1 MSQFIYYFRPSQ
13 SEVDNDMMRQRF
25 VDEFRIYEEKLFRDS
40 EREHFHRHRS
50 NDTFG
55 NLYFRVTESICT
67 TVVMCM
73 TRFHNQ
79 ELDSA
84 AAAFKNNRGGGR
96 GGGKEATTSGQ
107 KIPLSTVHALY
118 KMMEYY
124 VPVYDAVSYDVDLLC
139 TACKLRAVYRPCNR
153 LSKKSCCQRFNSRC
167 LQCCVEHEFTA
178 GGGAP
183 TSTKRLLDIFRYS
196 DSELE
201 CRCHRN
207 YMCLFFP
214 SFMLFASESSKKMVL
229 RMCVSSMLA
238 DMMSKRGDKSAMN
251 IRIDARIA
259 GESSASGE
267 SSTVERKQYVD
278 RQYLYHLVSE
288 YATDHFMICG
298 GICSEL
304 RSILRISGIS
314 NKMYNVV
321 TLLSMSIGQSSLIA
335 APSGDVV
342 GEEQYL
348 NLGGRDEY
356 AAEDGEHFIG
366 RMRYR
371 LRMMTCSLDQQN
383 LSNTKVQ
390 YSYCPSCHVNVS
402 TIVTMLPEIC
412 KPDSMYDISRRQGI
426 YNTDATRRQAERAEK
441 KKKNQQQI
449 SHL

>member
-1 MSQFIYYFRPSQ
+1 MY
-13 SEVDNDMMRQRF
+13 
-25 VDEFRIYEEKLFRDS
+25 DS
-40 EREHFHRHRS
+40 
-50 NDTFG
+50 G
-55 NLYFRVTESICT
+55 Y
-67 TVVMCM
+67 
-73 TRFHNQ
+73 
-79 ELDSA
+79 
-84 AAAFKNNRGGGR
+84 
-96 GGGKEATTSGQ
+96 
-107 KIPLSTVHALY
+107 
-118 KMMEYY
+118 
-124 VPVYDAVSYDVDLLC
+124 VYD
-139 TACKLRAVYRPCNR
+139 TCNR

-178 GGGAP
+178 GGGA
-183 TSTKRLLDIFRYS
+183 TSTKRLLDIFCYS

-251 IRIDARIA
+251 IRIDSRIA
-259 GESSASGE
+259 GESSASGD

-321 TLLSMSIGQSSLIA
+321 TLLSMSIGQSSLIP

>member
-1 MSQFIYYFRPSQ
+1 
-13 SEVDNDMMRQRF
+13 MRQRF

-40 EREHFHRHRS
+40 DREHFHRHRA
-50 NDTFG
+50 NDTLG
-55 NLYFRVTESICT
+55 NLYFRVTEFICT
-67 TVVMCM
+67 TVIKCM
-73 TRFHNQ
+73 TRFYDQ
-79 ELDSA
+79 ETNLA
-84 AAAFKNNRGGGR
+84 AAAAAAASINRGR
-96 GGGKEATTSGQ
+96 QTSGQ

-124 VPVYDAVSYDVDLLC
+124 VPVYDAVSFDVDLLC

-167 LQCCVEHEFTA
+167 LQCCVEYEFTA
-178 GGGAP
+178 GGG
-183 TSTKRLLDIFRYS
+183 TTKSTKRLLDFFCYPS
-196 DSELE
+196 SELE

-207 YMCLFFP
+207 YLCLVFP

-229 RMCVSSMLA
+229 RMCVRSTLA
-238 DMMSKRGDKSAMN
+238 DMMSKRGDKSAMI
-251 IRIDARIA
+251 IRIDSRIA
-259 GESSASGE
+259 GESSASGD
-267 SSTVERKQYVD
+267 SSALERKHYVD

-288 YATDHFMICG
+288 YAADHFMICG

-314 NKMYNVV
+314 NKMYEVV
-321 TLLSMSIGQSSLIA
+321 TLLSTIIGQSALIA
-335 APSGDVV
+335 ALSGDVV
-342 GEEQYL
+342 GENRYL
-348 NLGGRDEY
+348 NLGGRYEY

-402 TIVTMLPEIC
+402 TIVTMLPEMC
-412 KPDSMYDISRRQGI
+412 RPDNMYDISRHQGI
-426 YNTDATRRQAERAEK
+426 YNTDVTRRQAERTQK
-441 KKKNQQQI
+441 KKKQQI

>member
-13 SEVDNDMMRQRF
+13 SDVNDDMMRQRF
-25 VDEFRIYEEKLFRDS
+25 VDEFRLYEEKLFRDPD
-40 EREHFHRHRS
+40 REHFHRHRA

-55 NLYFRVTESICT
+55 NLYFRVVESMCT

-73 TRFHNQ
+73 TRFHAQ
-79 ELDSA
+79 EIDV
-84 AAAFKNNRGGGR
+84 KNRGGGGRR
-96 GGGKEATTSGQ
+96 GGGQ

-124 VPVYDAVSYDVDLLC
+124 VPVYDAMSYDVDLLC
-139 TACKLRAVYRPCNR
+139 TVCKLRAVYRPCTR
-153 LSKKSCCQRFNSRC
+153 LSKKSCCQRFNSKC
-167 LQCCVEHEFTA
+167 LQCCVEHEVAA
-178 GGGAP
+178 GGG
-183 TSTKRLLDIFRYS
+183 TSGLLDVFRYS
-196 DSELE
+196 TTELE
-201 CRCHRN
+201 CRCHCN
-207 YMCLFFP
+207 YLCLLFP

-229 RMCVSSMLA
+229 RMCVRSMLA
-238 DMMSKRGDKSAMN
+238 DMMSKRGDKSAMI
-251 IRIDARIA
+251 IRIDSRIA
-259 GESSASGE
+259 DRPSASGVGD
-267 SSTVERKQYVD
+267 SSTLERKQYVD

-304 RSILRISGIS
+304 RGILRISGIS
-314 NKMYNVV
+314 NKMYDVV
-321 TLLSMSIGQSSLIA
+321 TLLSMTIGQSSLIA

-342 GEEQYL
+342 GEERYL
-348 NLGGRDEY
+348 NLGGRYEY
-356 AAEDGEHFIG
+356 AAEDGEQFIG

-402 TIVTMLPEIC
+402 TIMTMVPEIC

-426 YNTDATRRQAERAEK
+426 YNTDVTRRQAERTQK
-441 KKKNQQQI
+441 KKKNQQI
-449 SHL
+449 SKVLL

>member
-1 MSQFIYYFRPSQ
+1 MLVSIYIYHFRSSQ
-13 SEVDNDMMRQRF
+13 SEVDDDMMRQRF
-25 VDEFRIYEEKLFRDS
+25 VDEFRIYEEKLFKDS

-50 NDTFG
+50 NDTLG
-55 NLYFRVTESICT
+55 NLYFRVTEFICT

-79 ELDSA
+79 EIGSA
-84 AAAFKNNRGGGR
+84 AAASMNTRM
-96 GGGKEATTSGQ
+96 SGQ

-124 VPVYDAVSYDVDLLC
+124 VPVYDVVSYDVDLLC
-139 TACKLRAVYRPCNR
+139 TACKLRPVYRPCNR

-178 GGGAP
+178 GSGV
-183 TSTKRLLDIFRYS
+183 DIFRYS
-196 DSELE
+196 TSELE

-229 RMCVSSMLA
+229 RMYVRSTLA
-238 DMMSKRGDKSAMN
+238 DMMSTRGDKSAMI

-259 GESSASGE
+259 GEASASGGD
-267 SSTVERKQYVD
+267 SSTLERKHYVD

-314 NKMYNVV
+314 NKMYNIV

-348 NLGGRDEY
+348 NLGGRHEY
-356 AAEDGEHFIG
+356 AAEDGEQFIG

-371 LRMMTCSLDQQN
+371 LRMMTCSLDQQK
-383 LSNTKVQ
+383 LSSNTKVQ

-402 TIVTMLPEIC
+402 TIVTMLPEVC

-426 YNTDATRRQAERAEK
+426 YNTDVTRRQAERTQ
-441 KKKNQQQI
+441 KKKNQQI

>member
-1 MSQFIYYFRPSQ
+1 
-13 SEVDNDMMRQRF
+13 
-25 VDEFRIYEEKLFRDS
+25 
-40 EREHFHRHRS
+40 
-50 NDTFG
+50 
-55 NLYFRVTESICT
+55 
-67 TVVMCM
+67 
-73 TRFHNQ
+73 
-79 ELDSA
+79 
-84 AAAFKNNRGGGR
+84 
-96 GGGKEATTSGQ
+96 
-107 KIPLSTVHALY
+107 
-118 KMMEYY
+118 
-124 VPVYDAVSYDVDLLC
+124 
-139 TACKLRAVYRPCNR
+139 
-153 LSKKSCCQRFNSRC
+153 
-167 LQCCVEHEFTA
+167 
-178 GGGAP
+178 
-183 TSTKRLLDIFRYS
+183 
-196 DSELE
+196 
-201 CRCHRN
+201 
-207 YMCLFFP
+207 
-214 SFMLFASESSKKMVL
+214 MLFASESSKKMVL

-259 GESSASGE
+259 GESSASGD